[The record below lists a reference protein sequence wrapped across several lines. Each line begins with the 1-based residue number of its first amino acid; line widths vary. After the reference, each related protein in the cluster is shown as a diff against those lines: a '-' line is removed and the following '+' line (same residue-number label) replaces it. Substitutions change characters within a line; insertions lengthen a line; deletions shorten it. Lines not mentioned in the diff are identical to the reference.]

1 VTDDPHKSY
10 LDERRVIESSEADAA
25 KSFDQAML
33 TLSGGALGLSV
44 TFIEHIAPRPLP
56 WTLWI
61 LFPGMLFLG
70 LSLALTLASFLI
82 SQYACRQ
89 SRHDLDRLY
98 DAEFAQ
104 RFETESIDDWWCGCN
119 DAFHHGLP
127 ARDSAGAKR
136 LIGSIYSRQAFLLQV
151 CFSSFF
157 SVCPISVRRR
167 LQWQMTGTRLSRIPA
182 TREAIED
189 QPRQHLRR
197 RTTHP
202 PRRRSPTRNDSSC
215 PCRAPYIARAIVDV
229 IRGDTQTLIKEHNR
243 KHPHRADC

>member
-1 VTDDPHKSY
+1 MTDDPHKSY
-10 LDERRVIESSEADAA
+10 LDERRAIESSEADAA

-70 LSLALTLASFLI
+70 FSLALTLASFLI

-104 RFETESIDDWWCGCN
+104 RFETESIDDWWVRLQRR
-119 DAFHHGLP
+119 LP
-127 ARDSAGAKR
+127 SWLAGKR
-136 LIGSIYSRQAFLLQV
+136 RRWGEAVDRLNLLSTGFFVAGVLFLVL
-151 CFSSFF
+151 F
-157 SVCPISVRRR
+157 SVSNIRTKETSMADDRNKAIQNPGDQRGYRGP
-167 LQWQMTGTRLSRIPA
+167 TPA
-182 TREAIED
+182 A
-189 QPRQHLRR
+189 
-197 RTTHP
+197 P
-202 PRRRSPTRNDSSC
+202 PPKNDPPPSTPKS
-215 PCRAPYIARAIVDV
+215 D
-229 IRGDTQTLIKEHNR
+229 K
-243 KHPHRADC
+243 K